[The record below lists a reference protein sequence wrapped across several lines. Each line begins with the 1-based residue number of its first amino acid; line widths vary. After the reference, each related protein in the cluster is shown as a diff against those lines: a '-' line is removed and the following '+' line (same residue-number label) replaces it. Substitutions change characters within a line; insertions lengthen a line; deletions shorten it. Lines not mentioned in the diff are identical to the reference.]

1 MCGVIGA
8 YFAAP
13 KPAELDLLV
22 EVFLQSQIRGKHAT
36 GMTWLQGGNLHTIKE
51 PVPAEVFVERHLQDP
66 SQYLNE
72 DGNLYLL
79 GHCRYST
86 SDLEYNQP
94 LSTEDTAL
102 VHNGVISQE
111 LPENWEGLY
120 GVACETKN
128 DTELLLR
135 KRGNPFQ
142 DWLDSSIAAVELH
155 ANRTMIAYR
164 NGKRPLYLT
173 KVNNGQ
179 LITSTRDIALRSGVE
194 NDPMQLKMHYKTQL
208 TPGARVLSLLSV
220 GSPQSQ
226 QDLQPKAS
234 PTP

>member
-8 YFAAP
+8 CFAAP

-36 GMTWLQGGNLHTIKE
+36 GMTWLQGGVLKTIKE

-72 DGNLYLL
+72 DGNLYLI

-94 LSTEDTAL
+94 LATQDLAL

-111 LPENWEGLY
+111 LPENWESLY
-120 GVACETKN
+120 EVACETKN

-135 KRGNPFQ
+135 KRGNPFR

-155 ANRTMIAYR
+155 ADRTMIAYR

-194 NDPMQLKMHYKTQL
+194 NDPVQLKMHYKTQL
-208 TPGARVLSLLSV
+208 APGSKVLSLLSPTA
-220 GSPQSQ
+220 PQFQ
-226 QDLQPKAS
+226 PDLQIKAPS
-234 PTP
+234 NP